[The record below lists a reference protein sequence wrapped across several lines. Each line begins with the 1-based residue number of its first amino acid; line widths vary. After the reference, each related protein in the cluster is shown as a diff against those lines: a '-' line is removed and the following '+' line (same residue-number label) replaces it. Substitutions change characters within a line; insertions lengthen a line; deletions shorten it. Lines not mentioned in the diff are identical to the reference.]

1 MQKIYRSY
9 LVYIYQHLWCYSK
22 RGLEPPKQGGSH
34 RTTEDVASPLSAFT
48 PSAAVDDLEQS
59 ILAPLGLP
67 QLLFQLPDLFLS
79 LRSRLLGP
87 AATTS
92 SSSVIAS
99 RRAGGGEGA
108 KISSSDANKRLA
120 RSRSTSW
127 TPVGSLKGWSEKLG
141 CGACTKVRLWHARDA
156 VQQAGEGAEP
166 PSRDY
171 LGPAGRG
178 RSVLWI
184 SRQPL
189 RRVWFWRTCR
199 RWHLG
204 CCGSRVATGG
214 RLWLKVVSVGIRNRT
229 VRFCC
234 HAAVSRVGDGNC
246 SATPSLSDFSGPR
259 PGGRTAKC
267 VPFSILRNYRKL
279 RR

>member
-1 MQKIYRSY
+1 MSTSIPGHP
-9 LVYIYQHLWCYSK
+9 QHLSSAGSRSDAKNIYSYINIYGAK
-22 RGLEPPKQGGSH
+22 RGLKPPKQGGSH

-59 ILAPLGLP
+59 ILAPLGLL

-127 TPVGSLKGWSEKLG
+127 TPVGSVKGWSEKLG
-141 CGACTKVRLWHARDA
+141 CGACTQVRLWHARDA

-166 PSRDY
+166 PSKG
-171 LGPAGRG
+171 L
-178 RSVLWI
+178 S
-184 SRQPL
+184 
-189 RRVWFWRTCR
+189 RTC
-199 RWHLG
+199 WAWPLG
-204 CCGSRVATGG
+204 
-214 RLWLKVVSVGIRNRT
+214 SVD
-229 VRFCC
+229 F
-234 HAAVSRVGDGNC
+234 S
-246 SATPSLSDFSGPR
+246 SASSPSLVLAHLPPLASR
-259 PGGRTAKC
+259 M
-267 VPFSILRNYRKL
+267 LR
-279 RR
+279 